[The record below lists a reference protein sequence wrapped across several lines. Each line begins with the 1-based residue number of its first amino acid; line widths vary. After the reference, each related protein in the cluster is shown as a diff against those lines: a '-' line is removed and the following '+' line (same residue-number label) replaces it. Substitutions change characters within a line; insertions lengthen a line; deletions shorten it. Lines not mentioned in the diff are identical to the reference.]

1 MSDYNNNNKY
11 QDYAPG
17 EENQYYNDYGF
28 PINPQHPQAQG
39 TTKPQQVIV
48 VSSPETSGLAVASLV
63 VGILGLLG
71 LDFCGAFIIGLI
83 CGHLAL
89 IKINFSQGKLR
100 GKGLAIAGL
109 ILNYIPVVVILGMML
124 FSILIR
130 GVATR

>member
-1 MSDYNNNNKY
+1 MSDYNNNNNY
-11 QDYAPG
+11 QDYAP
-17 EENQYYNDYGF
+17 EEEKQYNDYGF
-28 PINPQHPQAQG
+28 PINPQYPQPQT

-48 VSSPETSGLAVASLV
+48 ISSPETSGLAVASLV

-71 LDFCGAFIIGLI
+71 LDFCGAFIIGLV